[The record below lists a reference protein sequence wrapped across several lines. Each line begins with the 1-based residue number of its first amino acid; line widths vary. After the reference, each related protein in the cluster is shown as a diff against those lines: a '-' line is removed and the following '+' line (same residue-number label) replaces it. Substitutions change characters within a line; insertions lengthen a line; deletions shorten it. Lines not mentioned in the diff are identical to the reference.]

1 MLWLDF
7 RSHLCLTCA
16 FILVWFSSWHVKV
29 YCKSFNKTDPKKKGQ
44 RVLFLASVLLGP
56 VPAIRLINLCCVC
69 PAEHISR
76 RQPMCSNIHFALIET
91 WKYQWNSKSRPSFW
105 LVIWQKRIY
114 NWVIFFGLKDSAQFH
129 KWIYFLLKKLCF
141 FFTQFYMF
149 PQVERKLRELGMI
162 ILTKTF
168 FPPDHKSSTQ
178 ERKSFRSHWK
188 KNQGFCNQETIQQ
201 TYKLAN

>member
-1 MLWLDF
+1 MFCSL
-7 RSHLCLTCA
+7 HLCCWALCRLFNWKISA
-16 FILVWFSSWHVKV
+16 VHV
-29 YCKSFNKTDPKKKGQ
+29 
-44 RVLFLASVLLGP
+44 LGII
-56 VPAIRLINLCCVC
+56 VVDY
-69 PAEHISR
+69 AEHISW
-76 RQPMCSNIHFALIET
+76 RQQVCCNIHFALIET

-162 ILTKTF
+162 ILTKSF

-201 TYKLAN
+201 TYILAN